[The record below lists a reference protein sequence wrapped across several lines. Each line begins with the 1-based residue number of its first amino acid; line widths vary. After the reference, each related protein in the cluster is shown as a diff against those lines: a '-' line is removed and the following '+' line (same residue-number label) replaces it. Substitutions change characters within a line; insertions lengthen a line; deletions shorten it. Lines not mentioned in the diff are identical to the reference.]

1 VIFKVIFTDGS
12 VEIVH
17 ATNASEARIYAI
29 EHFPDRIP
37 VEVKAAGLSDMM
49 SRKPPV

>member
-1 VIFKVIFTDGS
+1 M
-12 VEIVH
+12 
-17 ATNASEARIYAI
+17 YAI

-37 VEVKAAGLSDMM
+37 VEIKAAGLGDMM

>member
-1 VIFKVIFTDGS
+1 MDGS

-17 ATNASEARIYAI
+17 ATNAAQARMYVI

-37 VEVKAAGLSDMM
+37 VEIEAGGLGDMM